1 MSERGAL
8 LGLVSNLARY
18 HREHEKF
25 YSAAPLEE
33 ALFLQQTSRTLKAL
47 AERWRVVEP
56 SPGPGAARFA
66 GAPDLNDPRAVET
79 SGVLFMEGEGEPAEI
94 AAIKGELAQ
103 RADSHRKAG
112 EWLANAMESAWG
124 MAQALN
130 GFPELADVLGERH
143 RIIAND
149 WRAATLGQLV
159 ARQLRRA
166 CAILEQVDFTPEAL
180 REDLAGGRTAPAYVF
195 SASELLDQAADLLVE
210 SAVLVHDNE
219 RRWRVFR
226 ERVDQVSQQ
235 EEQPV

>member
-1 MSERGAL
+1 MSERDQL
-8 LGLVSNLARY
+8 LELVSNLARY

-33 ALFLQQTSRTLKAL
+33 ALLLQQISRTLKAL

-56 SPGPGAARFA
+56 AAGPGATRFA

-94 AAIKGELAQ
+94 AGIKADLAR
-103 RADSHRKAG
+103 RADEHREAG

-124 MAQALN
+124 MAQALT
-130 GFPELADVLGERH
+130 GYPELADLLGERH

-159 ARQLRRA
+159 ARQLGRA
-166 CAILEQVDFTPEAL
+166 CALLDQVDFTPEAL
-180 REDLAGGRTAPAYVF
+180 REDLASGRTVPAYVF

-226 ERVDQVSQQ
+226 ERVDRIAQQ
-235 EEQPV
+235 EEQTA